1 MFKGL
6 QTWPDSAMLTQPGET
21 SVFSIMVLKML
32 PKNIIWWF
40 FSTNLHTVPKTRLGK
55 LCSPHSAVF
64 PWFHQLPFMLHFH
77 VAQSFLMYC
86 ITFPWCPVFAFCM
99 SITCLWKLLYIV
111 PCHSVIRF
119 KGHTPLPKTLDA
131 GARPARK
138 RIEVHQ
144 LLGCSLE
151 LASYNLCAQKF
162 PKCSQNKTKKH
173 DTKI

>member
-99 SITCLWKLLYIV
+99 SNHLSLKATIYSSLPFCNTFQGSHTTPQNIGCWSSAGSKKNWSSPTFGLFTWTCFL
-111 PCHSVIRF
+111 
-119 KGHTPLPKTLDA
+119 
-131 GARPARK
+131 
-138 RIEVHQ
+138 
-144 LLGCSLE
+144 
-151 LASYNLCAQKF
+151 
-162 PKCSQNKTKKH
+162 
-173 DTKI
+173 

>member
-6 QTWPDSAMLTQPGET
+6 QTRPDSAMLTQPGET

-40 FSTNLHTVPKTRLGK
+40 FPTNLHTVPKTRLGK

-86 ITFPWCPVFAFCM
+86 FTFPWCPVFAFCM
-99 SITCLWKLLYIV
+99 SITCLWKLLYSSL
-111 PCHSVIRF
+111 PFCNTFQWS
-119 KGHTPLPKTLDA
+119 HTTPQNI
-131 GARPARK
+131 GCWSGMPASK
-138 RIEVHQ
+138 EF
-144 LLGCSLE
+144 LGCSLE
-151 LASYNLCAQKF
+151 LASYNLCAQTSQML
-162 PKCSQNKTKKH
+162 PKQNETKK
-173 DTKI
+173 TRQKI